1 MYMHQDWEP
10 VVLRKK
16 KEPERELRPRS
27 SSAPPPKKL
36 DQNLEGFDHK
46 KIPKTIADAIQR
58 RRIEVGLTQ
67 TELAQK
73 INEKPAIVND
83 VENCRGVYNHV
94 HVNKILKALGLSLK
108 QICTAQTRAASETS

>member
-1 MYMHQDWEP
+1 MQGQDWEP

-16 KEPERELRPRS
+16 IATEIRPRS
-27 SSAPPPKKL
+27 APPTVQKRKL

-46 KIPKTIADAIQR
+46 KVSKAIADAIQQKR
-58 RRIEVGLTQ
+58 LELGLTQ
-67 TELAQK
+67 AQLAQK

-94 HVNKILKALGLSLK
+94 HVNKILKALGLSLTK
-108 QICTAQTRAASETS
+108 ICTAQPRAV